1 MISALAALLIPAMTS
16 PETLDH
22 FVEKIPNSLV
32 SFKMIKVPAGSIEI
46 RGKLVELKAFAFG
59 ETEVT
64 WDAYDIYAYRLD
76 LSESE
81 NSKGVD

>member
-1 MISALAALLIPAMTS
+1 MISALAALLVPAM
-16 PETLDH
+16 PPLDH

-32 SFKMIKVPAGSIEI
+32 SFKMIKIPAGSVEI
-46 RGKLVELKAFAFG
+46 RGKVVELKQFAIG

-76 LSESE
+76 LSDAE
-81 NSKGVD
+81 NSKG